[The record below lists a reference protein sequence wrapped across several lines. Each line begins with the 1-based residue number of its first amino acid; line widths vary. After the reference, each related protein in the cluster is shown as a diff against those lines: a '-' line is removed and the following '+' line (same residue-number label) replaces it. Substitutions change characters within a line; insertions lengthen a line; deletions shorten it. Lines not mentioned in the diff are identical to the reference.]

1 MRGMLK
7 VELFHFRNNWVL
19 WVVLAVLVAP
29 WLFPLLS
36 GTFTALDGTTVL
48 SRDIMLVLVA
58 GAAYG
63 GITLPEDFSCGMI
76 RHYIAS
82 GHSRSAIATAKF
94 LHYLFGCTLLLLLYP
109 LLLVLLA
116 ALVPGSGASL
126 PAMLE
131 LMLDKFI
138 KTFPFYW
145 ACFALYFFLAML
157 IQKGA
162 ATVGVTVVFSI
173 MSVLVTNT
181 LVNNHILSENFEYI
195 PFVQLVMSSVISD
208 EKFPFAVLC
217 ALLFVILMLAAGI
230 ARLHFEEF

>member
-1 MRGMLK
+1 MYKRQ
-7 VELFHFRNNWVL
+7 
-19 WVVLAVLVAP
+19 VLAVLVVP

-82 GHSRSAIATAKF
+82 GHSRSGIATAKL

-116 ALVPGSGASL
+116 ALVPGSGAS
-126 PAMLE
+126 PVSY
-131 LMLDKFI
+131 
-138 KTFPFYW
+138 TH
-145 ACFALYFFLAML
+145 LAR
-157 IQKGA
+157 KRRTG
-162 ATVGVTVVFSI
+162 
-173 MSVLVTNT
+173 
-181 LVNNHILSENFEYI
+181 LS
-195 PFVQLVMSSVISD
+195 L
-208 EKFPFAVLC
+208 
-217 ALLFVILMLAAGI
+217 
-230 ARLHFEEF
+230 